1 MRAPRD
7 LSSVRVPRRP
17 RRLRVWLV
25 VLAVILIVLIAS
37 LKSIVTLWTDSLWF
51 SSIDQH
57 RVWSTLIG
65 VKVGLFVGFGAVF
78 FVGLWANLIACDRLA
93 GVPAED
99 AEDELVRR
107 YQRAIRPYA
116 GRVYAAIALVLA
128 LIAASGT
135 IGEWQNWILFRNST
149 SFGVTDPQFHRDVS
163 YYVFKLPFETF
174 VVNWVLVSLIV
185 MLVVTAIFHY
195 LNGGIRAQRVSP
207 RVRPAVKAHLSLLL
221 ALIALAKAAGYYLQR
236 YNLLNGQD
244 GYVNGAGYTDVH
256 ARLPAYGLLILV
268 SIAVAGLLLYNIWRQ
283 GWLWPVIAVGVWAF
297 VALVV
302 GVIYP
307 AVLQALRVTPAQ
319 STLELPYIHRNIQ
332 ATRAAYLL
340 NDIGQQQVTGKLS
353 PSAESL
359 NALQPTLNNMR
370 LWDPDPSI
378 TQLTFQRQQNQRSY
392 YTFQSVAIDRYTV
405 HDKVT
410 PAIIGVRQ
418 LDPTGIP
425 SPSWVNTHLQ
435 YTHGEGVALA
445 PANQT
450 STVGTGQ
457 SSPNYT
463 IRDVPPTSAKGYP
476 VLRQP
481 DVYFGLNN
489 PGYVVVNTKQAELDY
504 PSTTG
509 GATVNTHYASTG
521 GVRIGNWFTKAAF
534 ALRLGDFNLLVS
546 SQVTDH
552 SRIMFVRDVMA
563 MAQKAAPFLSYDHD
577 PYAAVVNGHIDWILN
592 AYTTSAGYPYS
603 QNANSQLL
611 PPGSG
616 LPSSLNYVRNSVVVV
631 VDSYT
636 GKITFYDIDPHDP
649 VLEAYSKA
657 FPGLFTTTAMPQDL
671 QAHMRYPEDIFSVQ
685 AALYGRYHLTQ
696 PQAFYT
702 SANAW
707 SVSPTSGVSQNLTY
721 STQTV
726 GGVTVTGPPIP
737 MSPLYQVL
745 HEPGTSGE
753 DQRLTELDAYV
764 PFQPYSQSTNFTAQ
778 NLTGFLIADSDPG
791 KYGRLNV
798 YKEPTNLVVQGPA
811 QAEAKMSQNQQV
823 SQNFTLLDQH
833 GTYAVLG
840 NILVVPLGQSVLYV
854 RPMYVSSRSNPQP
867 QLNSVIVEY
876 NGAVGYASTLQAALV
891 AVLGPNVP
899 NLSGSSPPSTPT
911 TPTTPTTPGSPSSSQ
926 VQTDIANALNA
937 YNAAQAALKNGDFA
951 TYGSEIAAMHQ
962 ALQAAQQALAASTPA
977 APSATTTTTTAPKG
991 TTTTTSGTGH
1001 AAGSGTTAKAASA
1014 RRSPSTTTTKPGE
1027 T

>member
-7 LSSVRVPRRP
+7 LSTVRVQRRP
-17 RRLRVWLV
+17 RRLRVWLIV
-25 VLAVILIVLIAS
+25 VAVLLIILIAS

-51 SSIDQH
+51 SSIGQH

-65 VKVGLFVGFGAVF
+65 VKLGLFFGFGAVF

-107 YQRAIRPYA
+107 YQRAVRPYA

-135 IGEWQNWILFRNST
+135 IGEWQNWILFRNAT
-149 SFGVTDPQFHRDVS
+149 NFGKTDPQFGRDIG

-174 VVNWVLVSLIV
+174 VVNWVLVSLVV

-221 ALIALAKAAGYYLQR
+221 ALIALTKAAGYYLQR
-236 YNLLNGQD
+236 YNLLNAQD

-256 ARLPAYGLLILV
+256 ARLPAYLLLIMV

-319 STLELPYIHRNIQ
+319 STLELPYIQRNIS
-332 ATRAAYLL
+332 ATRAAYDL
-340 NDIGQQQVTGKLS
+340 NDVGQNQVSGSLS
-353 PSAESL
+353 TSQASL
-359 NALQPTLNNMR
+359 SKVAPTLNNIR

-378 TQLTFQRQQNQRSY
+378 SQLTWQRQQNTHAY
-392 YTFQSVAIDRYTV
+392 YTFQSVGVDRYMV
-405 HDKVT
+405 GGKVT
-410 PAIIGVRQ
+410 PVIVGVRQ
-418 LDPTGIP
+418 LDPTNIP
-425 SPSWVNTHLQ
+425 SATWVNTHLQ

-445 PANQT
+445 PANRL
-450 STVGTGQ
+450 STANTGK
-457 SSPNYT
+457 SNPNFT
-463 IRDVPPTSAKGYP
+463 IRDVPPTSSPGYP
-476 VLRQP
+476 TLTQP
-481 DVYFGLNN
+481 DVYFGIND

-504 PSTTG
+504 ATPGGSTVT
-509 GATVNTHYASTG
+509 THYASTG

-552 SRIMFVRDVMA
+552 SRIMFVRDITA

-577 PYAAVVNGHIDWILN
+577 PYPVVVDGHIDWVLN

-616 LPSSLNYVRNSVVVV
+616 LPASYNYVRNSVVVV
-631 VDSYT
+631 VDAYS
-636 GKITFYDIDPHDP
+636 GKITFYDINPQDP
-649 VLEAYSKA
+649 VLQAYAKA
-657 FPGLFTTTAMPQDL
+657 FPGLFTPQKDMPQTL
-671 QAHMRYPEDIFSVQ
+671 VAHMRYPEDIFAAQ
-685 AALYGRYHLTQ
+685 ASLYGRYHLQ
-696 PQAFYT
+696 NPSAFYT

-707 SVSPTSGVSQNLTY
+707 SVSPTSGVSQSLTY

-726 GGVTVTGPPIP
+726 GGVTVTGPPLP

-745 HEPGTSGE
+745 QPPGTSG
-753 DQRLTELDAYV
+753 QQLTELDAYV
-764 PFQPYSQSTNFTAQ
+764 PFLSTSASANFTAQ
-778 NLTGFLIADSDPG
+778 NLTGYLMASSDPSDYG
-791 KYGRLNV
+791 KLTV
-798 YKEPTNLVVQGPA
+798 YKEPTNSSTPGPA
-811 QAEAKMSQNQQV
+811 NAEATMSQNSNV
-823 SQNFTLLDQH
+823 SQKFSLLDQH
-833 GTYAVLG
+833 GTYVVLG
-840 NILVVPLGQSVLYV
+840 NILVIPLGDSVLYV
-854 RPMYVSSRSNPQP
+854 RPFYVSSRSNPQP
-867 QLNSVIVEY
+867 QVQYVIADY
-876 NGAVGYASTLQAALV
+876 NGQVGFEPTLAGAL
-891 AVLGPNVP
+891 ADVLGPNVP
-899 NLSGSSPPSTPT
+899 QVGGSSSTPSTPT
-911 TPTTPTTPGSPSSSQ
+911 SPTTPTAPSSSQ
-926 VQTDIANALNA
+926 VASDLNAAAAA
-937 YNAAQAALKNGDFA
+937 YNAAQAALKNGDLA
-951 TYGSEIAAMHQ
+951 TYQKEIAAME
-962 ALQAAQQALAASTPA
+962 AAVTKAQQALSAAPTTSASTTTTTKPTHA
-977 APSATTTTTTAPKG
+977 ATTTTTAHAVSSSATAR
-991 TTTTTSGTGH
+991 
-1001 AAGSGTTAKAASA
+1001 TASSHKAAST
-1014 RRSPSTTTTKPGE
+1014 TTTTKPGE